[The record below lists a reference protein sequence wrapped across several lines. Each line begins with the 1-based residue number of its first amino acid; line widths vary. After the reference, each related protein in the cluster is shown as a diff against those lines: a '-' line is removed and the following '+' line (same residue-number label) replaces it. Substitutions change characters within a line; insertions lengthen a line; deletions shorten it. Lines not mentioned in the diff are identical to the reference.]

1 MEDKARRKVLVVIG
15 IILVIIFAL
24 AYVLSLFV
32 AKDDDS
38 ILPSNPDP
46 DRSNETFRE
55 EITLLEDETLFFGV
69 QKIINDYYNSIFEED
84 TQTLL
89 SILDPLYIKE
99 NQIVATNIYS
109 ILGNDYEITSYLA
122 KEVYYNPDS
131 SVTYYFVSGDLT
143 SDSFM
148 KDNYQFKEN
157 LNFLIIVDESNHNYV
172 LRPIKTEQL
181 EEYAKNYDITETE
194 INNDQLFSSIDISL
208 ENKLS
213 NYLAIFI
220 NFLIDYPIEAYQML
234 DESTKNR
241 YVNYDDF
248 ASHNVELYQS
258 FSSKIFSYSS
268 TEENDITIY
277 EVVDDNQNRVTIYEY
292 AIMDYKIHY

>member
-1 MEDKARRKVLVVIG
+1 MEDKARKKVLVVIG

-220 NFLIDYPIEAYQML
+220 NFLIDYHLQLHI
-234 DESTKNR
+234 
-241 YVNYDDF
+241 
-248 ASHNVELYQS
+248 
-258 FSSKIFSYSS
+258 
-268 TEENDITIY
+268 
-277 EVVDDNQNRVTIYEY
+277 
-292 AIMDYKIHY
+292 

>member
-1 MEDKARRKVLVVIG
+1 MEDKARKKVLVVIG

-172 LRPIKTEQL
+172 LRPFKTEQ
-181 EEYAKNYDITETE
+181 
-194 INNDQLFSSIDISL
+194 
-208 ENKLS
+208 
-213 NYLAIFI
+213 
-220 NFLIDYPIEAYQML
+220 
-234 DESTKNR
+234 
-241 YVNYDDF
+241 
-248 ASHNVELYQS
+248 
-258 FSSKIFSYSS
+258 
-268 TEENDITIY
+268 
-277 EVVDDNQNRVTIYEY
+277 
-292 AIMDYKIHY
+292 